1 MRGSRDWS
9 TPRSGTASPCSRSAP
24 PSTSLRNT
32 SCPDSPG
39 PRVSSTSTSTGLE
52 VVIEREKLDD
62 RGMVCD
68 LDVLDAVLGRIDSTV
83 RDQNLEIIRPSDAE
97 AVTVEVFAK
106 WAHDTIAA
114 ELRGGG
120 ADVLAVRVYE
130 KPVAFGGFSDRL
142 D

>member
-1 MRGSRDWS
+1 MFQV
-9 TPRSGTASPCSRSAP
+9 GTAIEFPAQHIMP
-24 PSTSLRNT
+24 GQ
-32 SCPDSPG
+32 PG
-39 PRVSSTSTSTGLE
+39 PEGQLHEHQYRLE

-68 LDVLDAVLGRIDSTV
+68 LDVLDAVLARIDSTV
-83 RDQNLEIIRPSDAE
+83 RDQNLEIIRPSGAE

-106 WAHDTIAA
+106 WAHDAIAA

-130 KPVAFGGFSDRL
+130 NPVAFGGFSDRL